1 MKEKDYS
8 IILNNIIDL
17 LHKQIKYLNVRLDNI
32 IDTNELIFKN
42 RTMISNITSMN
53 INDIINVAFYIKKQ
67 LCIKLQTIQHNISY
81 DNIQVHIKNIY
92 DQISSNL
99 DIELNS
105 IIGCIDTD
113 IIQDIRDPTYYI
125 NEMIDNITK
134 LIKQVKYLKIQLI
147 SEIII
152 NIGLSEE

>member
-1 MKEKDYS
+1 MEEKDYS
-8 IILNNIIDL
+8 TILNNIIDL

-32 IDTNELIFKN
+32 IDTNELLFKN

-53 INDIINVAFYIKKQ
+53 INDIKNVAFYIKKQ
-67 LCIKLQTIQHNISY
+67 IYIKLQSIQHNISY
-81 DNIQVHIKNIY
+81 DNIQVYIKNIR

-105 IIGCIDTD
+105 MIECIDTD

-125 NEMIDNITK
+125 NEMIDNIKK
-134 LIKQVKYLKIQLI
+134 LIKYVEYLKIQLI
-147 SEIII
+147 NEIII
-152 NIGLSEE
+152 NIGLTEE

>member
-1 MKEKDYS
+1 MEEKDYS
-8 IILNNIIDL
+8 TILNNIIDL

-32 IDTNELIFKN
+32 IDTNELLFKN

-53 INDIINVAFYIKKQ
+53 INDIKNVAFYIKKQ
-67 LCIKLQTIQHNISY
+67 IYIKLQSIQHNISY
-81 DNIQVHIKNIY
+81 DNIQVYIKNIR

-105 IIGCIDTD
+105 MIGCIDTD

-125 NEMIDNITK
+125 NVMINNIKK
-134 LIKQVKYLKIQLI
+134 LIKQVEYLKTQLI
-147 SEIII
+147 NEIII
-152 NIGLSEE
+152 NIGLTEE

>member
-1 MKEKDYS
+1 MEEKDYS
-8 IILNNIIDL
+8 TILNNIIDL

-32 IDTNELIFKN
+32 IDTNELLFKN

-53 INDIINVAFYIKKQ
+53 INDIKNVAFYIKKQ
-67 LCIKLQTIQHNISY
+67 IYIKLQSIQHNISY
-81 DNIQVHIKNIY
+81 DNIQVYIKNIR

-105 IIGCIDTD
+105 MIECIDTD

-125 NEMIDNITK
+125 NVMINNIKK
-134 LIKQVKYLKIQLI
+134 LIKQVEYLKTQLI
-147 SEIII
+147 NEIII
-152 NIGLSEE
+152 NIGLTEE